1 MRFHPSDFLIQDLL
15 TAPSDELGDVLDHV
29 IGCAD
34 CQTRFKAALRARPS
48 LLTTRFLEG
57 SQPQSPV
64 GYGEVLD
71 RLSPRAVQLEAD
83 AEKERSEALALLAQL
98 LEQPAE
104 RRVLMVRNNPRFYTW
119 GLFDLLLAKSRE
131 QSFENADLSEAFAW
145 LGLEIA
151 NHLEPRYGRER
162 AEDLRARA
170 WAAIGNAHRLRSD
183 LKSAE
188 EAFQVAAAHLEQG
201 TGEVM
206 ERAAFF
212 DLHASLLRAQRRF
225 DAALSLLRRA
235 YSIFLRFGE
244 RHRAGRTLVKMSTVH
259 RYAGSPERAIPLLYK
274 ALDLI
279 DPVREPRLMLV
290 AWHNLTDDL
299 AEAGQLM
306 EAQKL
311 LVKAWPLYQRFPEAW
326 ASHPRK
332 WVEGRIARGLG
343 QHDRAESLL
352 LAAREGF
359 LAEGPGTAYDIAL
372 VSLDL
377 ALVYAEQGRLPEL
390 KRLAEEMVPIF
401 SSRQIHREAL
411 AALAFWRQAVEAET
425 AGLDLVASVA
435 AFLKR
440 AQYDTALRFEEPA

>member
-1 MRFHPSDFLIQDLL
+1 MRIHPSDFLIQDLL
-15 TAPSDELGDVLDHV
+15 TAPTDTPGSVLDHV
-29 IGCAD
+29 IGCAG
-34 CQTRFKAALRARPS
+34 CQTRFKAMLRAQPS
-48 LLTTRFLEG
+48 PLTTRFLES
-57 SQPQSPV
+57 SQPQSSIE
-64 GYGEVLD
+64 YGEVLD
-71 RLSPRAVQLEAD
+71 RLSPRARKLEAD
-83 AEKERSEALALLAQL
+83 AEKERSEAPALLAQL

-104 RRVLMVRNNPRFYTW
+104 KRQLRVRNNPRFHTW

-131 QSFENADLSEAFAW
+131 ESFRNANLGEAFAW

-151 NHLEPRYGRER
+151 NSLEPRYGKER

-188 EAFQVAAAHLEQG
+188 EAFEVAATHLEQG

-225 DAALSLLRRA
+225 DAALRLLRRA

-279 DPVREPRLMLV
+279 DPAREPRLMLI

-299 AEAGQLM
+299 AEAGQFM

-311 LVKAWPLYQRFPEAW
+311 LVKARPLYQQFPEAW

-343 QHDRAESLL
+343 QHDRAEALL
-352 LAAREGF
+352 LEAREGF
-359 LAEGPGTAYDIAL
+359 LAEGPGSAYDIAL
-372 VSLDL
+372 VSLEL
-377 ALVYAEQGRLPEL
+377 ALVYAEQRRLPEV
-390 KRLAEEMVPIF
+390 KRLAQEMALIF
-401 SSRQIHREAL
+401 SSRRIHREAL
-411 AALAFWRQAVEAET
+411 AALTFWRQAVESEQD
-425 AGLDLVASVA
+425 GLELMARIA
-435 AFLKR
+435 TFLKR
-440 AQYDTALRFEEPA
+440 AQYDTTLLFEPD